1 MNGKAKANAVDV
13 LAEYNEVNTSDLSP
27 LVGWTPTLY
36 TEIHPTQAVP
46 GVVLGNAGP
55 FKEE

>member
-1 MNGKAKANAVDV
+1 VAAYNAV
-13 LAEYNEVNTSDLSP
+13 NTPDLSP
-27 LVGWTPTLY
+27 TVGWTPTLY

-46 GVVLGNAGP
+46 GVVGGYAGP